1 MAYTGPSMVT
11 GSAGGRPFLSNV
23 EMLGGLVSGSTGEYV
38 SLPVSSSDLN
48 GRSAVGD
55 AISATAA
62 SFTTAVLSSSFL
74 GSSGSIIQSMNY
86 LKSQI
91 DAVSSGADFDASGS
105 KGATQSMVLASETF
119 AFATGSNG
127 GIGVELFDTDAG
139 GGVKVSASF
148 SELADASIE
157 NGDSIAFVDAND
169 GNITKREAIADV
181 ASLFAGAGMT
191 ATNSEM
197 NVIAGANGGIA
208 VAANDISLDM
218 DELTA
223 ITAVVSGDS
232 LGIVQQAEAADPTKK
247 ITVDKL
253 VEAIA
258 GTASSTGLADDT
270 ITLKVSIT
278 GLGAETTVA
287 DSQVIAIDTG
297 DDGTLKK
304 MTRGNLLG
312 SAKAIFT
319 TGVSIADEFKAT
331 ANLSSSAA
339 GLNQFLGA
347 LQANGAMASSGSITG
362 AGDITSTGG
371 AVQASTTVS
380 AGGAITAGTNVQAGA
395 AGAHS
400 YVSGTELRLHGT
412 NAAGTNKSFALSVS
426 GGMLQV
432 QSLE

>member
-1 MAYTGPSMVT
+1 MAKVLT
-11 GSAGGRPFLSNV
+11 GSGRPYLTNV
-23 EMLGGLVSGSTGEYV
+23 EMLGGIELNAGLGFTNLPLASGSNFAQG
-38 SLPVSSSDLN
+38 
-48 GRSAVGD
+48 
-55 AISATAA
+55 
-62 SFTTAVLSSSFL
+62 LSSSFAA
-74 GSSGSIIQSMNY
+74 SSGSVIQSMNY

-119 AFATGSNG
+119 AFATGSSG
-127 GIGVELFDTDAG
+127 GVGISLFNSDAG
-139 GGVKVSASF
+139 GGINVSASF
-148 SELADASIE
+148 DTLADA
-157 NGDSIAFVDAND
+157 
-169 GNITKREAIADV
+169 AIADGDFIPFYDTDGN
-181 ASLFAGAGMT
+181 ASKKEAVGDLATLFAGAGLE
-191 ATNSEM
+191 AGSS
-197 NVIAGANGGIA
+197 VINLVAGANGGLA
-208 VAANDISLDM
+208 VAADSVSLDM

-232 LGIVQQAEAADPTKK
+232 LGIVQQAEASDPTKK